1 MKTVIRPPS
10 TALGLLLLA
19 GAISLHAQTPPAA
32 PPPLPPLLGDTALK
46 VEVFASFPN
55 VETPTTVAAAPDGSV
70 YVGNDPRDSRL
81 NTKAPECTITR
92 FSADGKKQTVFAK
105 ELYSPAGSLW
115 HDGWLYVAHNPLL
128 SRFKDT
134 NGDGVADVRED
145 IVTQLGPPPHEGLN
159 DHVVSGFTL
168 GMDGFFYIS
177 VGDKGVYHAT
187 GKDGSEATLQG
198 GGIVR
203 CRPDGTGLEVYSGG
217 TRNHLEVDLDAMD
230 HAFTL
235 DNTDDG
241 NGWWT
246 RLCYHIESGY
256 YGYPFYYKNDRTN
269 GLKTPGP
276 QKPQSWP
283 GAPEV
288 NERFLPCL
296 TDFGGGSPCGGL
308 CYMSDG
314 LPEKYRG
321 KLLFSEWGQRKLYVI
336 EVAPDGASYKFVSKE
351 DLLTEDKGGS
361 FRPMQMYVA
370 ADGSL
375 LVSDWG
381 FGGWK
386 SGPKSVGTVWRVSWP
401 EAHPAP
407 RLPDAE
413 KASVEELI
421 KALDHVD
428 RDQRLR
434 AEWALVHRGESVIP
448 QLIETMNNVKGS
460 DVQRAHALWTLDL
473 IGEKSAELRSQ
484 ASGLIRQLLSDPS
497 PNVQAQAIR
506 ALGVRRVHDA
516 TLAIAGKLGFPNQ
529 SKSGSPHAEVRLQ
542 AAIALGRLRDEH
554 TWLHLSHGMQDND
567 RWVRFASRMAFV
579 KGPSDVRWKILRD
592 DLHGGTAGSRWAP
605 EQAFLAF
612 TSTYD
617 EKAVETLAGMI
628 ERTPPGQPPA
638 YGHPLIGPTAVAA
651 LGYVAYMPKEWDG
664 HWWATQPVKSPPPLN
679 SVVWAG
685 TAKAVAALSAALA
698 DGRVEL
704 RLAAAKALSLSTGQE
719 ALPALRAQLKVETD
733 SYVRRQ
739 IVETL
744 GLQKDP
750 ATLAV
755 FAQIALDDKS
765 EADLRETAV
774 NAVANIGGKEAKPTL
789 LKLLDVPL
797 SPAVTRRVV
806 EAVADMRAPEAA
818 APFARHAASEDAA
831 VRLAAIKG
839 LSNLGAK
846 ANALELYTAA
856 LKDKD
861 FKVVTQALEALGNLH
876 DPKSL
881 DALLEYGKKHKG
893 QREFIQALAQIN
905 DPQTL
910 PVMLDALRNNNVQA
924 RRAAINSLKKM
935 RAQSWPLIQELIA
948 AGKIPAES
956 LPDIKNAFEAGYIPK
971 WKVLGPFENVWGAM
985 HPPETEALA
994 AGGRPDLKKKYTTA
1008 ENPDVGWRD
1017 ANADQSQGKVDLAD
1031 VFKNNGM
1038 VCAYAYA
1045 EINATAAAD
1054 ARLFCGSDDQIAV
1067 WLNGKKVHDFGA
1079 SRGFD
1084 PDSDQVAIHL
1094 EQGVNRLFVKA
1105 GNQSGTW
1112 VFSAH
1117 IPGLDG
1123 TTFTPATGLPP
1134 DVQQRNFALALKADG
1149 TFANPGDA
1157 KHGEQIFA
1165 DPNGPLAAIC
1175 ATCHAVKGKGGAVG
1189 PDLSAIAVNYKRPD
1203 LITSIHEPSKTIAL
1217 GFEQFAVETK
1227 GGDTFV
1233 GAIRQ
1238 ETGDAITILGAD
1250 AQPHVVKKPDVKA
1263 RTAIPASLM
1272 PMGLTLGLKPEDFT
1286 DLLAYLET
1294 LKG

>member
-1 MKTVIRPPS
+1 LRIFENALAMKT
-10 TALGLLLLA
+10 LLHPFIYLLCA
-19 GAISLHAQTPPAA
+19 VSLHAQTPPA
-32 PPPLPPLLGDTALK
+32 PPLPPLLGDTALK

-92 FSADGKKQTVFAK
+92 FAPDGKAQTVFAK

-115 HDGWLYVAHNPLL
+115 HDGWLYVIHNPLL

-145 IVTQLGPPPHEGLN
+145 LVTSLGPQPHEGLN

-187 GKDGSEATLQG
+187 GKDGSDATLQG

-203 CRPDGTGLEVYSGG
+203 CRPDGAGLEVYSGG

-256 YGYPFYYKNDRTN
+256 YGYPFYYKNDQTN

-288 NERFLPCL
+288 NERFLPAL

-321 KLLFSEWGQRKLYVI
+321 KLLFSEWGQRKVHVI
-336 EVAPDGASYKFVSKE
+336 EVAPDGASFKFVSNE
-351 DLLTEDKGGS
+351 PLLSEDKGGS

-381 FGGWK
+381 YGGWK
-386 SGPKSVGTVWRVSWP
+386 SGPKSVGTIWRVSWP
-401 EAHPAP
+401 DAKPAP

-428 RDQRLR
+428 RNERLR
-434 AEWALVHRGESVIP
+434 AEWALVHRGGSVIP
-448 QLIETMNNVKGS
+448 QLIETMNNREAS
-460 DVQRAHALWTLDL
+460 DIQRAHALWTLDL
-473 IGEKSAELRSQ
+473 IGEKSADLRSQ
-484 ASGLIRQLLSDPS
+484 ASGLIRQVVADQSA
-497 PNVQAQAIR
+497 NIRAQAIR
-506 ALGVRRVHDA
+506 ALGVRGVQESGKE
-516 TLAIAGKLGFPNQ
+516 IAPLVNDPN
-529 SKSGSPHAEVRLQ
+529 AEVRLQ
-542 AAIALGRLRDEH
+542 VAITAGRLGHGNGAGVMDE
-554 TWLHLSHGMQDND
+554 D
-567 RWVRFASRMAFV
+567 RWVRFASRVSFAKAGKVAEMA
-579 KGPSDVRWKILRD
+579 KSLGQ
-592 DLHGGTAGSRWAP
+592 TAGDRSGNLNWLGTWRTMDTTQAVRRGY
-605 EQAFLAF
+605 EQMHLALG
-612 TSTYD
+612 TTYD
-617 EKAVETLAGMI
+617 VKVVDALTQVDPRDTRSRVAAVE
-628 ERTPPGQPPA
+628 
-638 YGHPLIGPTAVAA
+638 A
-651 LGYVAYMPKEWDG
+651 LGQIAYMPKEWDG
-664 HWWATQPVKSPPPLN
+664 HWWGTQPVKSPPPLN
-679 SVVWAG
+679 SVAWSG
-685 TAKAVAALSAALA
+685 TTKAVAALTSALS
-698 DGRVEL
+698 DKDTSL
-704 RLAAAKALSLSTGQE
+704 RLAAAKALALSTGQE
-719 ALPALRAQLKVETD
+719 ALPALRARLTAEGD
-733 SYVRRQ
+733 PEVRRQ

-750 ATLAV
+750 ETLAV
-755 FAQIALDDKS
+755 FAQIALDEKS
-765 EADLRETAV
+765 DAGLRETAV
-774 NAVANIGGKEAKPTL
+774 NAVASIGGKEAKPTL
-789 LKLLDVPL
+789 LQLLDVPL
-797 SPAVTRRVV
+797 STATTQRVIQV
-806 EAVADMRAPEAA
+806 VGDMRAPEAA
-818 APFARHAASEDAA
+818 AAFARHAASTDAG

-846 ANALELYTAA
+846 ANALEIYTAA

-881 DALLEYGKKHKG
+881 EALLEYGKKHKG
-893 QREFIQALAQIN
+893 QRELIQALAQIN

-910 PVMLDALRNNNVQA
+910 PIMLDALRNNNVQA
-924 RRAAINSLKKM
+924 RRAAINSLRKV
-935 RAQSWPLIQELIA
+935 RAQSWPLVQELIA
-948 AGKIPAES
+948 ADKIPADYLLE
-956 LPDIKNAFEAGYIPK
+956 IKNAFESGYIPK
-971 WKVLGPFENVWGAM
+971 WKVLGPFENVWGAV
-985 HPPETEALA
+985 HPPEAEALA
-994 AGGRPDLKKKYTTA
+994 AGGQPDLKEKYTTA
-1008 ENPDVGWRD
+1008 EKPDVGWRD
-1017 ANADQSQGKVDLAD
+1017 ANAEQTQGKVDLAD

-1045 EINATAAAD
+1045 EINATAAGD
-1054 ARLFCGSDDQIAV
+1054 ARFFCGSDDQIAV
-1067 WLNGKKVHDFGA
+1067 WLNGKKIHDFGA

-1094 EQGVNRLFVKA
+1094 DQGVNRLFVKI

-1112 VFSAH
+1112 QFSAH

-1134 DVQQRNFALALKADG
+1134 DVQQRNFALALKPDG
-1149 TFANPGDA
+1149 SFANPGDA

-1175 ATCHAVKGKGGAVG
+1175 ATCHAVKGKGGAIG
-1189 PDLSAIAVNYKRPD
+1189 PDLSAVAVNYKRAD

-1227 GGDTFV
+1227 GGDTFI

-1238 ETGDAITILGAD
+1238 ETGDAITVLGAD
-1250 AQPHVVKKPDVKA
+1250 AQPHVVKKADVKS
-1263 RTAIPASLM
+1263 RTAIPTSLM
-1272 PMGLTLGLKPEDFT
+1272 PMALTLGLKPQDFT

-1294 LKG
+1294 LKGQ